1 MLSRRIL
8 LETTRYPAK
17 IAFSSLKVLAAIESA
32 KSLGLTHGFIQSLR
46 QVGQV
51 QVRRGLVAFSLE
63 AGIEAL
69 LRILLVSQVRSQK
82 DKQHVPEQIQ
92 LHSPG
97 NRNHEYTFRSRGR
110 RRILQTQTSEAL
122 VRSSKAESR

>member
-17 IAFSSLKVLAAIESA
+17 IAFSSFKGLAAIKSA
-32 KSLGLTHGFIQSLR
+32 KSLDLTHGFVQALG

-51 QVRRGLVAFSLE
+51 QVRRGLVAFGLE

-69 LRILLVSQVRSQK
+69 LRTSLVSQVRTQK
-82 DKQHVPEQIQ
+82 TSRTYPSKSNFIAQVVEATNTLLGVADVGEFCKPK
-92 LHSPG
+92 SP
-97 NRNHEYTFRSRGR
+97 RH
-110 RRILQTQTSEAL
+110 
-122 VRSSKAESR
+122 